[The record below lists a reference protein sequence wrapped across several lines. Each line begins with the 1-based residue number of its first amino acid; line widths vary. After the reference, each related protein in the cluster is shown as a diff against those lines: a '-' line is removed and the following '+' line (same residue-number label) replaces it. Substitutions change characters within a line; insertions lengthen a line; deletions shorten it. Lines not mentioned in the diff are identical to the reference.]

1 VDANDA
7 RKVIRPAGD
16 EEGILGKHKAGEVA
30 DIVEMSNK
38 PPRWNE
44 QMQAYCL
51 NFHGRV
57 TQASV
62 KNFQLVRP
70 RTPAACVRSR
80 LARVWAAAQQASSW
94 CAPAHPLRVCGA
106 AWLACGQRHN
116 RLRRI

>member
-1 VDANDA
+1 MGWLQVDDNDH
-7 RKVIRPAGD
+7 RKVIRPKGD
-16 EEGILGKHKAGEVA
+16 EEGILDKHKAGDTSDLVA
-30 DIVEMSNK
+30 MSNK

-80 LARVWAAAQQASSW
+80 LARVWAAAQQASSDLEVL
-94 CAPAHPLRVCGA
+94 ARRVSTPL
-106 AWLACGQRHN
+106 
-116 RLRRI
+116 